1 MKRLDTIRLEIK
13 LAFRKVDKNDIADKL
28 IGFWTKSKYCHVEI
42 ILEHLWISSNLEGV
56 HIKELKPLKD
66 TYDYFDFDVIITH
79 EQYKNLMEWLYRQ
92 HGKSYD
98 KLGIIM
104 SQLLPFRLDSRDKW
118 FCSEL
123 VCKILQLLH
132 VEEVVDNY
140 PFLTSPG
147 DLAKTFKIE

>member
-1 MKRLDTIRLEIK
+1 MFSETTSIELK
-13 LAFRKVDKNDIADKL
+13 LAFRKVDKKDIADRL
-28 IGFWTKSKYCHVEI
+28 IAYWTNSKFCHVEI
-42 ILEHLWISSNLEGV
+42 IIDNLWISSNLEGV
-56 HIKELKPLKD
+56 HIKDLKPLKD
-66 TYDYFDFDVIITH
+66 TYEYLPIDVVITKQ
-79 EQYKNLMEWLYRQ
+79 QYKEIISWIYRQ

-98 KLGIIM
+98 KLGILM
-104 SQLLPFRLDSRDKW
+104 AQLLPFRLDNRNKW

-132 VEEVVDNY
+132 VEEVIDNY